1 MEDIRGTEIV
11 MRIRR
16 IQKQMKSTGRSTTT
30 PTSQEL
36 EDACQVLGVSYD
48 PVRAPASAAD
58 ILDAV
63 RQRQKCQHCTRVRE
77 QAAECVCVGIDY
89 CDGTYVLTARQC
101 PKGKAYLQ
109 QRRIDR
115 LTYQSGVGRRFQNR
129 TFETF
134 RITPGTEAAYQA
146 CQSFCRRYQPHRRG
160 LRIHGRYGCGKT
172 HLAAAIVNTMTSKGV
187 PAMFVVTPDLLQS
200 IRRGYD
206 NPDSART
213 AQAIVDNARTIDILV
228 LDDLGS
234 EKPSDWVREQLFVL
248 INARYEAEL
257 PTIITSNYSTAD
269 LVDRLGQRIVS
280 RLIEMTTAITM
291 TAPDYRMQ

>member
-1 MEDIRGTEIV
+1 MEDMRGTEIV
-11 MRIRR
+11 LRIRR
-16 IQKQMKSTGRSTTT
+16 SQKQMKSTGRNTTT

-134 RITPGTEAAYQA
+134 RQIPGTETAYRA
-146 CQSFCRRYQPHRRG
+146 CVEFCRSYKPHHRG

-172 HLAAAIVNTMTSKGV
+172 HLAAAIVNAMTRKGV
-187 PAMFVVTPDLLQS
+187 LAMFVVTPELLQS

-206 NPDSART
+206 NPDAART
-213 AQAIVDNARTIDILV
+213 AQAIVDSARTIDILV

-257 PTIITSNYSTAD
+257 PTIITSNYSTSD

>member
-1 MEDIRGTEIV
+1 MEDMRGTEIV
-11 MRIRR
+11 LRIRR
-16 IQKQMKSTGRSTTT
+16 IQQQMKSTGRNTMTH
-30 PTSQEL
+30 TSQEL
-36 EDACQVLGVSYD
+36 EAACQALGVSYD
-48 PVRAPASAAD
+48 PARAPASAAD

-101 PKGKAYLQ
+101 PKGRAYLQ

-146 CQSFCRRYQPHRRG
+146 CQFCRRYQPHRRG

-213 AQAIVDNARTIDILV
+213 AQAIVDSARTIDILV

>member
-16 IQKQMKSTGRSTTT
+16 IQQQMKSTGRSTTT

-58 ILDAV
+58 ILDAI
-63 RQRQKCQHCTRVRE
+63 RQRQKCQRCTRVRE

-101 PKGKAYLQ
+101 PKGRAYLQ

-206 NPDSART
+206 NPDAAKT
-213 AQAIVDNARTIDILV
+213 AQAIVDSARTIDILV